1 MSTKSSTTAS
11 STLSQDLSKLF
22 GEQFTSH
29 ANVSELF
36 TSGTGGTAD
45 WQVVANTITD
55 MIEAVKACCRHR
67 IPFLVIG
74 GGSGSL
80 FSDYG
85 FAGLLIV
92 NRTSGMLFDDQSQV
106 VVESGTGFKE
116 IINWASTRGYGGLE
130 DFYHLPGT
138 VAGAIATN
146 AMGGTSKILDY
157 VRELTVIYAGSPG
170 ALSCQTISANEWRDS
185 PDRSQLVILSIKLQ
199 LSYLGQTEVLR
210 RLRARGRGAPVGRH
224 GYLGYWALPKVPPS
238 IWLCRKTCQEL
249 FRLDEREPSILNL
262 RKKTTSEAIRQ
273 GLQALISQL
282 FEQTGERLELRTSLL
297 GYWPDDERAA
307 KK

>member
-1 MSTKSSTTAS
+1 M
-11 STLSQDLSKLF
+11 SKLF
-22 GEQFTSH
+22 GERFTSH

-36 TSGTGGTAD
+36 SSCTGGTAD
-45 WQVVANTITD
+45 WLVVASTITD
-55 MIEAVKACCRHR
+55 IIEAVKAACRHR
-67 IPFLVIG
+67 IPWLVIG

-92 NRTSGMLFDDQSQV
+92 NRTSGMLFDDQSQI

-138 VAGAIATN
+138 VAGAIVTN
-146 AMGGTSKILDY
+146 AVGGTSKILDY
-157 VRELTVIYAGSPG
+157 VRELTVIYADSPG
-170 ALSCQTISANEWRDS
+170 AISCRTISSNEWRES
-185 PDRSQLVILSIKLQ
+185 PCRPQLVILSIKLQ
-199 LSYLGQTEVLR
+199 LSYLGQPEILR
-210 RLRARGRGAPVGRH
+210 RLRARGKDVRVGRH
-224 GYLGYWALPKVPPS
+224 GYLGHWALPQLQPN
-238 IWLCRKTCQEL
+238 IMLWRKTCQEL
-249 FRLDEREPSILNL
+249 FRFDERQPSVLNL
-262 RKKTTSEAIRQ
+262 RKKTTSEAILQ
-273 GLQALISQL
+273 CLQALMSQS

-297 GYWPDDERAA
+297 GYWPDNDGAT